1 MRDEERWRWKGWEM
15 VGKRKREDARWE
27 MMRTRDSEREK
38 VFYPVECMWKEREL
52 RKEMREK
59 NI

>member
-1 MRDEERWRWKGWEM
+1 M
-15 VGKRKREDARWE
+15 VGKREREDARWE

-38 VFYPVECMWKEREL
+38 VFYPIECMWKEREL